1 MDFARVN
8 MFSILLY
15 FEIKFVTNIFRARD
29 DHYYSFRCEIR
40 AGPKY
45 IIRKY
50 SFFKNDTFL
59 LLQYH
64 YDEES
69 CSIAAYTVIARGS
82 VKILSPS
89 IAIPGAAETN
99 VQLDSVYLI
108 PFNRQVDR
116 SMFRC
121 YQNCYAKLNKLII
134 TTN

>member
-1 MDFARVN
+1 
-8 MFSILLY
+8 MFSTSNY
-15 FEIKFVTNIFRARD
+15 
-29 DHYYSFRCEIR
+29 HYCFFRCEIR

-50 SFFKNDTFL
+50 NFFKNDSFL

-69 CSIAAYTVIARGS
+69 CSIATYTVVARGS

-89 IAIPGAAETN
+89 IAIPGATETS

-108 PFNRQVDR
+108 PLNRQVGR
-116 SMFRC
+116 
-121 YQNCYAKLNKLII
+121 
-134 TTN
+134 

>member
-1 MDFARVN
+1 MSVLSF
-8 MFSILLY
+8 ILLY
-15 FEIKFVTNIFRARD
+15 SLFHKKFIQKGINLAASCIYYECFRHQNR
-29 DHYYSFRCEIR
+29 HYCFFRCEIR

-50 SFFKNDTFL
+50 NFFKNDSFL

-69 CSIAAYTVIARGS
+69 CSIATYTVVARGS

-89 IAIPGAAETN
+89 IAIPGATETS

-108 PFNRQVDR
+108 PLNRQVGR
-116 SMFRC
+116 
-121 YQNCYAKLNKLII
+121 
-134 TTN
+134 